1 MSKTEISFT
10 MRECC
15 ENMDNTPSEEE
26 SYKNISGV
34 MNPCYDTCQ
43 TGDKSENK
51 KEKSDARF
59 LEEYMERPPR
69 SSPEHCVSR
78 RKRIVWKVIDKR
90 RETRYTLW
98 SWTDWEKMI
107 DNPIDRKCTHNVPKE
122 IESDM
127 FRSIIFHRQSVEPE
141 TYQKQSEEDRFQIR
155 KKENG
160 SLEPD

>member
-1 MSKTEISFT
+1 MNDSPTEK
-10 MRECC
+10 
-15 ENMDNTPSEEE
+15 E
-26 SYKNISGV
+26 SYEDISRI
-34 MNPCYDTCQ
+34 MNPCYDTRQ

-69 SSPEHCVSR
+69 SSPEHCMPR
-78 RKRIVWKVIDKR
+78 RKRIVRKMIDKR

-98 SWTDWEKMI
+98 SWTDRKEMI
-107 DNPIDRKCTHNVPKE
+107 DDPVDRKCTHNVPKE
-122 IESDM
+122 IKSDM
-127 FRSIIFHRQSVEPE
+127 LWSIIFGRYSVEPE
-141 TYQKQSEEDRFQIR
+141 TYQKQSEEDGFQVR